1 MAQNN
6 PVIMAALEKNIFEHI
21 NLMSDEQVQLEFR
34 DKIARLQELQ
44 MQMQQNPQMQM
55 ELQENPQLQQ
65 QMQQEQQQLE
75 LEIESRKAVLI
86 AEMTEDFVKEQ
97 KEVMGIFGNDPL
109 VKLRARELD
118 LKAQDNMRKQKEDEN
133 RINLDKMK
141 VLMNQ
146 NLQED
151 KMEQQEDLA
160 ILRAATSIEK
170 QKMSNRAKI
179 KNDKMKQQDVRILK
193 GPRR

>member
-1 MAQNN
+1 
-6 PVIMAALEKNIFEHI
+6 
-21 NLMSDEQVQLEFR
+21 
-34 DKIARLQELQ
+34 
-44 MQMQQNPQMQM
+44 
-55 ELQENPQLQQ
+55 
-65 QMQQEQQQLE
+65 
-75 LEIESRKAVLI
+75 
-86 AEMTEDFVKEQ
+86 
-97 KEVMGIFGNDPL
+97 
-109 VKLRARELD
+109 
-118 LKAQDNMRKQKEDEN
+118 MRKQKEDEN

-160 ILRAATSIEK
+160 VLRAATSIEK

-193 GPRR
+193 GPRS

>member
-1 MAQNN
+1 M
-6 PVIMAALEKNIFEHI
+6 F
-21 NLMSDEQVQLEFR
+21 
-34 DKIARLQELQ
+34 
-44 MQMQQNPQMQM
+44 
-55 ELQENPQLQQ
+55 
-65 QMQQEQQQLE
+65 
-75 LEIESRKAVLI
+75 
-86 AEMTEDFVKEQ
+86 KEAI
-97 KEVMGIFGNDPL
+97 GILGNDPL

-118 LKAQDNMRKQKEDEN
+118 LKAQDNMRKQKEDDA
-133 RINLDKMK
+133 RLNLDKMK
-141 VLMNQ
+141 TLMNQ

-193 GPRR
+193 GPRS

>member
-1 MAQNN
+1 
-6 PVIMAALEKNIFEHI
+6 
-21 NLMSDEQVQLEFR
+21 MSKFKLEFR
-34 DKIARLQELQ
+34 DKIAQAQQMAQQMQQDPQ
-44 MQMQQNPQMQM
+44 MQMQMQSNPQM
-55 ELQENPQLQQ
+55 QQ
-65 QMQQEQQQLE
+65 QMQQQQQQLE

-97 KEVMGIFGNDPL
+97 KEAIGILGNDPL

-118 LKAQDNMRKQKEDEN
+118 LKAQDNMRKQKEDDA
-133 RINLDKMK
+133 RLNLDKMK
-141 VLMNQ
+141 TLMNQ

-170 QKMSNRAKI
+170 QKMSNRAK
-179 KNDKMKQQDVRILK
+179 MKK
-193 GPRR
+193 